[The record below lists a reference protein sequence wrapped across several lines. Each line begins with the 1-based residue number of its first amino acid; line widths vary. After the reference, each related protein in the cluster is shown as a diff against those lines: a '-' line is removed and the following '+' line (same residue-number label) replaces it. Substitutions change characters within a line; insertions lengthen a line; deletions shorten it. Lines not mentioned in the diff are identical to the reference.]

1 MTRDIILT
9 NIVNMQS
16 INQIQKEDFIMEYK
30 ITTANFDEEV
40 LSSDMPVFV
49 DFYADWCGPCKM
61 MAPIVEDL
69 AKKYDGKVKVGKCNI
84 DEENGI
90 AARYRIMSIPTMM
103 VFKGGEIKETIVGAV
118 PQNELEDKI
127 DKALA

>member
-1 MTRDIILT
+1 
-9 NIVNMQS
+9 
-16 INQIQKEDFIMEYK
+16 MEYK

-40 LSSDMPVFV
+40 LNSGIPVFV

-61 MAPIVEDL
+61 MAPIVEEL

-103 VFKGGEIKETIVGAV
+103 IFKDGQIKETIVGAV
-118 PQNELEDKI
+118 SQKELEEKI

>member
-1 MTRDIILT
+1 
-9 NIVNMQS
+9 
-16 INQIQKEDFIMEYK
+16 MEYK

-40 LSSDMPVFV
+40 LNSDMPVFV

-61 MAPIVEDL
+61 MAPIVEEL

-103 VFKGGEIKETIVGAV
+103 VFKSGEIKETIVGAV
-118 PQNELEDKI
+118 SQKELEDKI

>member
-1 MTRDIILT
+1 
-9 NIVNMQS
+9 
-16 INQIQKEDFIMEYK
+16 MEYK

-40 LSSDMPVFV
+40 LNSDMPVFV

-61 MAPIVEDL
+61 MAPIVEEL

>member
-1 MTRDIILT
+1 
-9 NIVNMQS
+9 
-16 INQIQKEDFIMEYK
+16 MEYK

-40 LSSDMPVFV
+40 LNSDMPVFV

-103 VFKGGEIKETIVGAV
+103 VFKDGEIKETIVGAV
-118 PQNELEDKI
+118 SQKELEDKI

>member
-1 MTRDIILT
+1 M
-9 NIVNMQS
+9 
-16 INQIQKEDFIMEYK
+16 MEYK

-90 AARYRIMSIPTMM
+90 AARYKIMSIPTMM
-103 VFKGGEIKETIVGAV
+103 VFKGGEIRETIVGAV
-118 PQNELEDKI
+118 SQKDLEEKI
-127 DKALA
+127 DKALV